1 MDKAS
6 KIKTIVYKNL
16 TVRELKAI
24 ISLCSNRGV
33 SELKYGSLSLRFGD
47 VIQNKNTARCT
58 SIVTQNRIDEETT
71 EQDEANLRE
80 RQLSE
85 MLIDNPAMYEE
96 LLAQNEL
103 KDAKL

>member
-1 MDKAS
+1 MRCKMDKVS
-6 KIKTIVYKNL
+6 KSL

-33 SELKYGSLSLRFGD
+33 SELRYGNLSLRFGD

-58 SIVTQNRIDEETT
+58 SIVKQNRIDEETT
-71 EQDEANLRE
+71 EIDEASLRE
-80 RQLSE
+80 QQLSE
-85 MLIDNPAMYEE
+85 MLIDNPAAYEE
-96 LLAQNEL
+96 LLAQNEI